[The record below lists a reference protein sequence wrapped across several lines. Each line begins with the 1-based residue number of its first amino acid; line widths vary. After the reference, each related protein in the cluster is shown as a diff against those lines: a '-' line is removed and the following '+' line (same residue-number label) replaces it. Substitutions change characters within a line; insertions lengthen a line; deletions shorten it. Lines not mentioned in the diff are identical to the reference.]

1 MITKN
6 NQLESY
12 LKTDRNTRYKEILRA
27 LTKPMTAR
35 QLAYKMNFYDLN
47 AVKPRLT
54 EMHSK
59 GWIKAVGKH
68 FDQITERTV
77 TVWERVN
84 AAM

>member
-12 LKTDRNTRYKEILRA
+12 LKIDRNTRYKEILRA

-54 EMHSK
+54 EMRDM
-59 GWIKAVGKH
+59 GWVKPVGKH
-68 FDQITERTV
+68 FDQITERNV

-84 AAM
+84 AVV